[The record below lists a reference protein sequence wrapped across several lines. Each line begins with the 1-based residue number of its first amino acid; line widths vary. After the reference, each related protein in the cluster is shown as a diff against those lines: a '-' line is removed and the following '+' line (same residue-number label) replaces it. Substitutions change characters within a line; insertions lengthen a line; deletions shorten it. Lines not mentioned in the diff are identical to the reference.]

1 MRPTPFRAAVVALT
15 LAATL
20 ATPTLAQAKGGETL
34 REGDCRGAGPASWK
48 IQVSEQDRRVAV
60 EYEIDVNRRGQRW
73 RVTLFQNNR
82 RIMRAVKTTRGLS
95 GSFEVRAVRPD
106 RRGEDRFRARAVRL
120 GDRQVCVGRVRFRG

>member
-1 MRPTPFRAAVVALT
+1 MHPTKLRAAVVALT

-20 ATPTLAQAKGGETL
+20 STPTLALAKDGATL

-48 IQVSEQDRRVAV
+48 IQVSQQDRRVAV

-82 RIMRAVKTTRGLS
+82 RIMRAVRTTRGLS
-95 GSFEVRAVRPD
+95 GSLEVRAVRPD
-106 RRGEDRFRARAVRL
+106 RRGADHFRARAVRL
-120 GDRQVCVGRVRFRG
+120 GDRQVCRGQARFRG